1 MRILVLDG
9 ALADC
14 VAAVVVDGQVV
25 ARRGAGGG
33 RGQAALLAGMARDV
47 LATAEVAAA
56 ELDGIAVTVG
66 PGSFTGLRAAI
77 ALAQGL
83 GAASGRAVV
92 GVSVPEAMGAALP
105 RLGRRTLWVALDSR
119 RGRVFLRRGDDLR
132 AFGLDELPAPDGPV
146 AVAGDAAIAV
156 AARLA
161 ARGEDVML
169 TDVRRASPRAV
180 AAVAAQRL
188 RGELP
193 PLPPLPLYVDPPEA
207 KLPAG
212 GLRPPPMEA

>member
-14 VAAVVVDGQVV
+14 VAAVVVDGQIA
-25 ARRGAGGG
+25 ARRSASGG

-47 LATAEVAAA
+47 LAGAGVAAA
-56 ELDGIAVTVG
+56 ELDGIAVVVG

-83 GAASGRAVV
+83 GAASGRPVV
-92 GVSVPEAMGAALP
+92 GVSVPEAMAAALL

-119 RGRVFLRRGDDLR
+119 RGRVFLQRGDDLR
-132 AFGLDELPAPDGPV
+132 AFALDDLPVPDGPV

-161 ARGEDVML
+161 ARGVDVML
-169 TDVRRASPRAV
+169 TDVRRASPRAL
-180 AAVAAQRL
+180 AAVAARRL
-188 RGELP
+188 GGEVPALA
-193 PLPPLPLYVDPPEA
+193 PLPLYVDPPEA

-212 GLRPPPMEA
+212 GLRPPPLGA

>member
-1 MRILVLDG
+1 MDG

-14 VAAVVVDGQVV
+14 GTAVVVDGQLA
-25 ARRGAGGG
+25 ARRVAAGG
-33 RGQAALLAGMARDV
+33 RGQAALLAGLTRDV
-47 LATAEVAAA
+47 LGAAGVTAAD
-56 ELDGIAVTVG
+56 LDGIAVTVG

-83 GAASGRAVV
+83 GAASGRPVV
-92 GVSVPEAMGAALP
+92 GVSVPEAMAAALP
-105 RLGRRTLWVALDSR
+105 RLGARALWVALDSR
-119 RGRVFLRRGDDLR
+119 RGRIFLQRGDDLR
-132 AFGLDELPAPDGPV
+132 AFAVDDLPAPDGAV
-146 AVAGDAAIAV
+146 AVAGDAAIPV

-161 ARGEDVML
+161 ARGVDVML

-188 RGELP
+188 RGETP
-193 PLPPLPLYVDPPEA
+193 ARAPLPLYVDPPEA

-212 GLRPPPMEA
+212 GLRPPPSQA